1 MSPFHGWLAEL
12 GDPFADAWLA
22 FAPDLSTVAGDEIF
36 EPDGAAAARVRELA
50 PEAVTRF
57 EAAQSEALE
66 ALAAAVSGVD
76 PAPLLCGVILLTQV
90 ESWGTHFEPTSVP
103 TDLDLELVS
112 SIVASSTYDARRPVT
127 VDDLMAVMQAARQV
141 RHWAHAVGLVHSW
154 AGPQDTLSRVRS
166 ELLTR
171 WLTWR
176 GGAYPV
182 HAVATAEALASGHD
196 HNIKARLGFGI
207 RDLTT
212 FVDALRDKREQLLS
226 PALDEAWDS
235 AFAATGES
243 PDEVIAGSEEFQRQW
258 LAAAMRLLPAALAV
272 PLEGELHLLPPD
284 RGSAESAI
292 LETLGLSPGTVQR
305 PRSVLVDPPHR
316 HKPFALLPPQLGADG
331 EEVGPA
337 LALPVN
343 FAALST
349 DLHLMV
355 EALLARTFQSWPSAR
370 ARAVDEHAVALIQR
384 ALPNSVAA
392 TNVFIEGHGGLEEVD
407 GVVVF
412 EDIVIVVEG
421 KGAPLKIAALRG
433 SVDRF
438 VGQMR
443 DLVSDGSRQLDR
455 DRLHV
460 LSGAPAKFFDASG
473 RCVLEIDGSRV
484 RRCYQV
490 MPCFDGLGD
499 VGTAM
504 PRLRELGVLE
514 ESANPWIVGLTDLHV
529 VVDVLTKP
537 AELVG
542 YLDFRDRWTRNP
554 RLIIADELELLSL
567 FLHQVDLAGKLA
579 RLPDG
584 GQAHAAPS
592 QSVLDA
598 WYDGIA
604 GHGLVVDR
612 PRIRSTNRFRRF
624 VDEVQRTK
632 PAGWLASAAAALQ
645 VPLTVGRALD
655 ESEGTLARNAKGSGG
670 LITGDL
676 EFRYVVADE
685 RQRYPVLSDDMAS
698 PNGTHV
704 LFLRRHGNRLRLE
717 DVQIIRPGARH

>member
-1 MSPFHGWLAEL
+1 MAPFHGWLAEL

-22 FAPDLSTVAGDEIF
+22 VAPDLTTVAGDEIF

-66 ALAAAVSGVD
+66 ALAATVSGVD
-76 PAPLLCGVILLTQV
+76 PAPLLCGVILLTQI
-90 ESWGTHFEPTSVP
+90 ESWGSHFEPTSVP
-103 TDLDLELVS
+103 TALDLELVS
-112 SIVASSTYDARRPVT
+112 SIVASSAYDARRPAT
-127 VDDLMAVMQAARQV
+127 ADDLMAVMQAARQV
-141 RHWAHAVGLVHSW
+141 RHWAHAVGLAHSW
-154 AGPQDTLSRVRS
+154 AGPDDTPSRVRS
-166 ELLTR
+166 DLLTR

-182 HAVATAEALASGHD
+182 HAVAAAEALASGRD
-196 HNIKARLGFGI
+196 HNMQARLGFGI
-207 RDLTT
+207 GDLTM
-212 FVDALRDKREQLLS
+212 FVDALRVKRERLLT
-226 PALDEAWDS
+226 PALDEAWES
-235 AFAATGES
+235 ACAATGEN
-243 PDEVIAGSEEFQRQW
+243 PDEDIAGSEEFQRQW
-258 LAAAMRLLPAALAV
+258 LAAAMRLSPAALAV
-272 PLEGELHLLPPD
+272 PLDGELHLLPPD
-284 RGSAESAI
+284 RGPAESAI
-292 LETLGLSPGTVQR
+292 LKSLGLSPGTAQR
-305 PRSVLVDPPHR
+305 VRSVLVDPPHR

-331 EEVGPA
+331 EEVGAA

-355 EALLARTFQSWPSAR
+355 EALLARTFQNWPSAR
-370 ARAVDEHAVALIQR
+370 ARAVDNHAVGLIQR

-392 TNVFIEGHGGLEEVD
+392 TNVFMEGPGGLEEVD

-433 SVDRF
+433 SVDKF

-460 LSGAPAKFFDASG
+460 LSGAPAKFFNASG

-490 MPCFDGLGD
+490 MPCLDGLGD

-514 ESANPWIVGLTDLHV
+514 ESMNPWIVGLTDLHV
-529 VVDVLTKP
+529 VVDVLAKP

-542 YLDFRDRWTRNP
+542 YLDFRDRWTREP
-554 RLIIADELELLSL
+554 RLVIPDELELLAL

-579 RLPDG
+579 RLAEG
-584 GQAHAAPS
+584 GQAHAAPG

-598 WYDGIA
+598 WYDGMA
-604 GHGLVVDR
+604 GYGPVVDR
-612 PRIRSTNRFRRF
+612 PRIRSTKRFRRF

-645 VPLTVGRALD
+645 VPLAVGRALD
-655 ESEGTLARNAKGSGG
+655 VSEGTLARNARVGGG

-685 RQRYPVLSDDMAS
+685 QQQYPALSDDMIS

-704 LFLRRHGNRLRLE
+704 LFLRRRRNRLTLE
-717 DVQIIRPGARH
+717 GVQIVTSATRP

>member
-1 MSPFHGWLAEL
+1 M
-12 GDPFADAWLA
+12 
-22 FAPDLSTVAGDEIF
+22 
-36 EPDGAAAARVRELA
+36 
-50 PEAVTRF
+50 
-57 EAAQSEALE
+57 
-66 ALAAAVSGVD
+66 
-76 PAPLLCGVILLTQV
+76 
-90 ESWGTHFEPTSVP
+90 
-103 TDLDLELVS
+103 
-112 SIVASSTYDARRPVT
+112 
-127 VDDLMAVMQAARQV
+127 
-141 RHWAHAVGLVHSW
+141 
-154 AGPQDTLSRVRS
+154 
-166 ELLTR
+166 
-171 WLTWR
+171 
-176 GGAYPV
+176 
-182 HAVATAEALASGHD
+182 
-196 HNIKARLGFGI
+196 
-207 RDLTT
+207 
-212 FVDALRDKREQLLS
+212 
-226 PALDEAWDS
+226 
-235 AFAATGES
+235 
-243 PDEVIAGSEEFQRQW
+243 
-258 LAAAMRLLPAALAV
+258 
-272 PLEGELHLLPPD
+272 
-284 RGSAESAI
+284 
-292 LETLGLSPGTVQR
+292 
-305 PRSVLVDPPHR
+305 
-316 HKPFALLPPQLGADG
+316 
-331 EEVGPA
+331 GPA

-392 TNVFIEGHGGLEEVD
+392 TNVFIEAPGGLEEVD
-407 GVVVF
+407 GVVVC

-421 KGAPLKIAALRG
+421 KGAPLKIAARRG

-455 DRLHV
+455 DRLQV
-460 LSGAPAKFFDASG
+460 LDGAPAKFFDPSG

-490 MPCFDGLGD
+490 MPCLDGLGD

-542 YLDFRDRWTRNP
+542 YLDFRDRWTRDP
-554 RLIIADELELLSL
+554 RLSITDELELLSL

-579 RLPDG
+579 GLPEG
-584 GQAHAAPS
+584 SQAHAAPS

-604 GHGLVVDR
+604 GHGLVVGR
-612 PRIRSTNRFRRF
+612 PQIRSTNRFRRF

-655 ESEGTLARNAKGSGG
+655 ESEGTLARNAKGGGG